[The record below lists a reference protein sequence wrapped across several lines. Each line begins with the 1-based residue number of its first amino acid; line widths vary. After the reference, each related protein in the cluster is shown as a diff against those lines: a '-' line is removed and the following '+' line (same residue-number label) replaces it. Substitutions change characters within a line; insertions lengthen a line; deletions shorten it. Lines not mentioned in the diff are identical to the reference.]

1 MLSRLRTM
9 VTEQVTYRELLIEM
23 TRSDLLLRYK
33 QAIMGIAWAFFMPL
47 GNTLVFVA
55 LRRVAHFET
64 NVPYPIF
71 VYSGL
76 LAWHFSAAA
85 WRFAST
91 SLTSNVSLMT
101 RINFPRE
108 IFPFSAVLV
117 ALVDF
122 AVGALPLVGLM
133 VYYRIALAPAV
144 LFLPVVL
151 LVHVTFTAALALL
164 LAMANLF
171 FRDVKYLF
179 EIGVSVWM
187 FASGVVY
194 PVHEVTG
201 PLGAVMRA
209 NPMTPIID
217 GYRDVLMRGVLP
229 DLHTFGIVGGISL
242 AVFVMAWFWF
252 HATEP
257 TFAEVV

>member
-1 MLSRLRTM
+1 M
-9 VTEQVTYRELLIEM
+9 VAEQVTYRELLIEM

-33 QAIMGIAWAFFMPL
+33 QAILGVAWAFFMPI

-55 LRRVAHFET
+55 LRRVAHFDT

-122 AVGALPLVGLM
+122 VVGALPLVALM
-133 VYYRIALAPAV
+133 FYYGIALTPAV

-151 LVHVTFTAALALL
+151 LVHIAFTTALALL

-171 FRDVKYLF
+171 FRDVKYVF
-179 EIGVSVWM
+179 EIAVSVWM

-194 PVHEVTG
+194 PVHEVPG

-209 NPMTPIID
+209 NPMTPIVD

-229 DLHTFGIVGGISL
+229 DMQTFASVGALSL
-242 AVFVMAWFWF
+242 VAFVAVWFWF
-252 HATEP
+252 HSTEP